1 MSESQNN
8 NQDPNSADD
17 EQHRAGSASDGQDVS
32 GSFKLAQNPEQFFHG
47 GLATSPD
54 ENGVMQTRS
63 FSFSSSQFNPDPS
76 GTPVTDP
83 SVAHSA
89 AETVYNPD
97 PSASFNT
104 NAAPPAFNPDESA
117 AFRTTSPSAASSTT
131 SAPAQTE
138 PSTPASTPAPAPSFS
153 TDPTALTPNLAATS
167 MPDAAET
174 YNAERGLGTNDFFDN
189 PGRQVRTPQSFA
201 TQPQVFNE
209 TLPLEGADPLPPAN
223 YSNPPRQQPPDSRR
237 SPAGF
242 FDAAE
247 PPGSST
253 VSGAPSPS
261 GVTPTQVQKQNSGL
275 TVQQAF
281 FSQEVIPEPVSA
293 RQANSSFQDFYQNPT
308 PEGEQFPTPG
318 QQQKSISGQT
328 PPQGLLPETSSHST
342 QSLQLPHSQPDQSTA
357 PQLQPQQGVNQ
368 QSQQP
373 QPTQNKQPLSGNFDQ
388 FEVSPDQG
396 TQYTAYNSPD
406 PNDSASR
413 RRSGIADAPFV
424 PEVKPNLSKGKKRS
438 SSAPMATPGSEPS
451 GTKQK
456 RRPRLEGD
464 DENHT
469 ESIDDA
475 KFNRFDHLMTPET
488 KGLLMLAFHDARS
501 ILFQPEQFFAS
512 MPTRGNIAEPA
523 IFLVIVA
530 GLSGLLAGIIS
541 MNLLITLQ
549 FIIGNVLQAF
559 LLSFIASKLFTGMGS
574 TEPFET
580 TFRVIAYSQAT
591 LIVAGLKFNIL
602 GNYIPAY
609 ITLLIATV
617 LALRLQAIGMQQVH
631 DFPPGKTL
639 PVLVGATLFIMLI
652 RFKCFLL

>member
-1 MSESQNN
+1 MSQSQNN

-17 EQHRAGSASDGQDVS
+17 EQHRAGSSADGQDVS
-32 GSFKLAQNPEQFFHG
+32 GSFKLAQNPEHFFHG

-54 ENGVMQTRS
+54 ENGVTQTRS
-63 FSFSSSQFNPDPS
+63 FSFASSQFNPDPS
-76 GTPVTDP
+76 GTPVSDP
-83 SVAHSA
+83 NVAHSA
-89 AETVYNPD
+89 PETVYNPD

-104 NAAPPAFNPDESA
+104 QAAPPAFNPDQSA

-131 SAPAQTE
+131 STPLQSEPSAPAYQ
-138 PSTPASTPAPAPSFS
+138 PAPASSSS
-153 TDPTALTPNLAATS
+153 TDPSALTPNLAAAS
-167 MPDAAET
+167 VPDAAET

-189 PGRQVRTPQSFA
+189 SGRQVHTPQSFA

-209 TLPLEGADPLPPAN
+209 TLPLEGADPLPPVN
-223 YSNPPRQQPPDSRR
+223 YSNPARQQPPDSRR

-242 FDAAE
+242 FDAAD
-247 PPGSST
+247 PPGPST
-253 VSGAPSPS
+253 ISGAPSQP

-281 FSQEVIPEPVSA
+281 FSQEAIPEPVSA

-308 PEGEQFPTPG
+308 PEGEQFPAPG
-318 QQQKSISGQT
+318 EKQQSLSGQT
-328 PPQGLLPETSSHST
+328 PVQGFLQETSS
-342 QSLQLPHSQPDQSTA
+342 QSGQSPRRPDSQTGQNSA
-357 PQLQPQQGVNQ
+357 PQLQLQQGLNQ
-368 QSQQP
+368 PSPQP
-373 QPTQNKQPLSGNFDQ
+373 QPTPNQPPLPGNFDQ
-388 FEVSPDQG
+388 FEVSPYQG
-396 TQYTAYNSPD
+396 PQYTGYNSPD
-406 PNDSASR
+406 PNDSASL

-424 PEVKPNLSKGKKRS
+424 PEVKPNLQKRKKRS
-438 SSAPMATPGSEPS
+438 SSAPMATPGAEPA

-456 RRPRLEGD
+456 RRPRLAGD
-464 DENHT
+464 DENDT
-469 ESIDDA
+469 GSIEDA

-488 KGLLMLAFHDARS
+488 KGLLMLAFHDARA

-523 IFLVIVA
+523 IFLLIVA

-609 ITLLIATV
+609 ITLLIATI

-631 DFPPGKTL
+631 DFPPAKTL
-639 PVLVGATLFIMLI
+639 PVLIGATLFIMLI